1 MPNLTVGESR
11 PETPAEARL
20 REFFD
25 AREKENLA
33 TLEAGA
39 RQIITLV
46 SAFYGVIFGVLSLG
60 KDKMEASLQIRSVVF
75 AGGAAIFALLVAVI
89 AALVV
94 VLPLWGYTAD
104 RRLPAEQLA
113 AYKRMLARKV
123 WGLRVAVVAF
133 GVGLV
138 AFAWLI
144 GGVLWYR

>member
-1 MPNLTVGESR
+1 MAKITVGESR

-20 REFFD
+20 RAFFD
-25 AREKENLA
+25 TQEKENLA
-33 TLEAGA
+33 GLEAGA

-46 SAFYGVIFGVLSLG
+46 SAFYGVIFGVLALG
-60 KDKMEASLQIRSVVF
+60 KDKMEASLQIRSVVV

-94 VLPLWGYTAD
+94 VLPLWGYAAD
-104 RRLPAEQLA
+104 PRKPAAQLA

-123 WGLRVAVVAF
+123 WGLRVAVVTFA
-133 GVGLV
+133 VGLA
-138 AFAWLI
+138 AFAWLV